1 MRGHNDTVLNYVSD
15 QEARLKKLV
24 ELADKLE
31 KENKEL
37 RESLEQSRILAEK
50 YRKLSGLLGQMDV

>member
-1 MRGHNDTVLNYVSD
+1 MRGHNDSVLNYVSD

-24 ELADKLE
+24 ELAEKLE
-31 KENKEL
+31 KENEEL